1 MSESSTTEVVA
12 PTPTAPVAGTWDAD
26 LTHSSLEFVAR
37 HLMTTKVRGRF
48 NEWSATLTT
57 GATPGEASVVAT
69 VNPKSITT
77 FNEQRDQHL
86 LSGDFFDIEAYP
98 TAEFRSTRI
107 SDLDEHGHLTVE
119 GELTARGITRPVT
132 LEAEFLG
139 VQVDPYGNTK
149 ATFSAH
155 TDISREDWGFTWNVP
170 LAGGGVLVSKK
181 IRIEVEV
188 QFALR
193 QEETEQQ

>member
-1 MSESSTTEVVA
+1 MSESSITEVAA
-12 PTPTAPVAGTWDAD
+12 PATAIPAAGTWDAD
-26 LTHSSLEFVAR
+26 LAHSSLEFVAR

-69 VNPKSITT
+69 INPRSITT

-86 LSGDFFDIEAYP
+86 LGGDFFDIESYP

-107 SDLDEHGHLTVE
+107 SDLDDEMRLTVE
-119 GELTARGITRPVT
+119 GELTARGITRQVT

-139 VQVDPYGNTK
+139 VQVDPFGNTK

-193 QEETEQQ
+193 KDQGAQQ